1 MKNKKFDIGDFI
13 VNFFLVALLL
23 CAFFAIL
30 VLVIGAIG
38 ALFEFS
44 AILGWLF
51 IGLLLLIG
59 VIAYYITIKENN

>member
-30 VLVIGAIG
+30 VLFIGAIG
-38 ALFEFS
+38 ALFGFS